1 MNKISFAPALVWGI
15 FVCTMMLL
23 PSENLPD
30 EVFDA
35 NDKILHALSFGLLYF
50 LIFQAWFRFGKSK
63 VTKSIRLKI
72 LLFCIVL
79 GGLIELLQA
88 YIVSGRS
95 GDWYDFIAD
104 LLGAVLV
111 YFLFGNKKNK

>member
-1 MNKISFAPALVWGI
+1 
-15 FVCTMMLL
+15 MMLL

-35 NDKILHALSFGLLYF
+35 NDKILHALSFGFLYF
-50 LIFQAWFRFGKSK
+50 LIYQAWFRLGKSK
-63 VTKSIRLKI
+63 VTKPLQLKI
-72 LLFCIVL
+72 LFFCVFL

-95 GDWYDFIAD
+95 GDWFDFIAD
-104 LLGAVLV
+104 LFGAVLV
-111 YFLFGNKKNK
+111 YFFLRRKKK